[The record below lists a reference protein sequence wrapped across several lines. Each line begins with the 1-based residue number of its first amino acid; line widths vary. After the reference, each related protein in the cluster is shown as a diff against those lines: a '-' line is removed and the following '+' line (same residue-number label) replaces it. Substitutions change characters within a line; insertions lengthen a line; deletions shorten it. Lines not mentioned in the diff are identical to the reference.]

1 MKKLMMIICAAA
13 LALPSLADRDV
24 ATLRA
29 EARAAYTNGTYD
41 AYCAAMT
48 PAEWRAI
55 ADDVL
60 SVASTNAQAAY
71 ARWCR
76 VPTLGFA
83 PDAIAAEY
91 DQRFADAGA
100 GPMPPWVYTKWPKAT
115 EAWIAAPTNA
125 AEVARK
131 SATIAL
137 MRKHN
142 GVGKWWRTFSAPE
155 IANLSAEM
163 PTARQS
169 MVDRVLGLVQKD
181 IKRKMRE
188 KGLSFV
194 AKDGKNPIQDEVDT
208 LSAAF
213 NAPRHAGVREWF
225 AKWYPEYTWIDSA
238 QDTDAEV
245 AAYKD
250 AVFNGET
257 AFDKIAQSKLRFY
270 LGVEEYNR
278 FVKQYNGEEEGK

>member
-29 EARAAYTNGTYD
+29 EAYAAHTNGTTA
-41 AYCAAMT
+41 AYYATMT
-48 PAEWRAI
+48 PTEWRSI

-60 SVASTNAQAAY
+60 SVASTNAQAAC
-71 ARWCR
+71 ARWYHT
-76 VPTLGFA
+76 PSLGSA

-91 DQRFADAGA
+91 DQRLADAGA
-100 GPMPPWVYTKWPKAT
+100 GPMPPWGYAKWPKAT

-131 SATIAL
+131 SAMIAL
-137 MRKHN
+137 VRKHN
-142 GVGKWWRTFSAPE
+142 GVAKWWSTFSAPE

-194 AKDGKNPIQDEVDT
+194 AKDGKNPIQDEVDA
-208 LSAAF
+208 LSEAF
-213 NAPRHAGVREWF
+213 NAPRHAGVKEWF

-238 QDTDAEV
+238 QATDAEL
-245 AAYKD
+245 AAYKG
-250 AVFNGET
+250 AVFNGEA

-278 FVKQYNGEEEGK
+278 FVKLYNGEE

>member
-1 MKKLMMIICAAA
+1 MKKLMMMAIAA
-13 LALPSLADRDV
+13 LALVGYADRDV

-29 EARAAYTNGTYD
+29 EAYAAYTNGTSD
-41 AYCAAMT
+41 AYRAAMT
-48 PAEWRAI
+48 PAEWRSI

-60 SVASTNAQAAY
+60 SVASTNAQAAC
-71 ARWCR
+71 ARWYHT
-76 VPTLGFA
+76 PSLGQA

-100 GPMPPWVYTKWPKAT
+100 GPMPPWGYAKWPKAS

-142 GVGKWWRTFSAPE
+142 GVAKWWSAFSAPE

-163 PTARQS
+163 PTVRQS
-169 MVDRVLGLVQKD
+169 MVGRVLGLVQKD

-194 AKDGKNPIQDEVDT
+194 AKDGKNPIQDEVDA

-213 NAPRHAGVREWF
+213 NAPRHAGVKEWF

-238 QDTDAEV
+238 QATDAEV

-257 AFDKIAQSKLRFY
+257 AFDKFVQSKLRFY

-278 FVKQYNGEEEGK
+278 FVKLYNGEE

>member
-1 MKKLMMIICAAA
+1 MKKLMMLTVAA
-13 LALPSLADRDV
+13 LALGAYADRDV

-41 AYCAAMT
+41 AYRDAMT
-48 PAEWRAI
+48 TAEWRSI

-76 VPTLGFA
+76 VPSLDSA
-83 PDAIAAEY
+83 PDAIAMEY

-100 GPMPPWVYTKWPKAT
+100 GPMPPWCYEKWPKAT
-115 EAWIAAPTNA
+115 EARIAAPTNA
-125 AEVARK
+125 AEVARM

-137 MRKHN
+137 MRKHK
-142 GVGKWWRTFSAPE
+142 GVLKWWGTFSAPE

-163 PTARQS
+163 PTARPA

-194 AKDGKNPIQDEVDT
+194 AKDGKNPIQDEVDA

-213 NAPRHAGVREWF
+213 NAPRHAGVKEWF

-278 FVKQYNGEEEGK
+278 FVKRYNGEE

>member
-24 ATLRA
+24 ATLRT
-29 EARAAYTNGTYD
+29 EAYAAYTNGTFD
-41 AYCAAMT
+41 AYRAAMT
-48 PAEWRAI
+48 PTEWRSI

-60 SVASTNAQAAY
+60 SVASTNAQAACALWY
-71 ARWCR
+71 RT
-76 VPTLGFA
+76 PSLGRA
-83 PDAIAAEY
+83 PEAIAAEY
-91 DQRFADAGA
+91 DQRLADAGT
-100 GPMPPWVYTKWPKAT
+100 GPMPPWGYEKWPKAS

-131 SATIAL
+131 SAMIAL

-142 GVGKWWRTFSAPE
+142 GVAKWWSTFSAPE

-163 PTARQS
+163 LDRRQH
-169 MVDRVLGLVQKD
+169 MVDRVMVLVQKE

-188 KGLSFV
+188 KGLSFI
-194 AKDGKNPIQDEVDT
+194 AKDGKNPIQDEVDA

-213 NAPRHAGVREWF
+213 NAPRHAGLKEWF

-238 QDTDAEV
+238 QATDAEV

-250 AVFNGET
+250 AVFNGEK
-257 AFDKIAQSKLRFY
+257 AFGKIEQSELRFY

-278 FVKQYNGEEEGK
+278 FVKLYNGEE

>member
-1 MKKLMMIICAAA
+1 MKKLMMLTVAA
-13 LALPSLADRDV
+13 LALGSYADRDV

-41 AYCAAMT
+41 AYRDAMT
-48 PAEWRAI
+48 TAEWRSI

-76 VPTLGFA
+76 VPSPGSA
-83 PDAIAAEY
+83 PDAIAMEY

-100 GPMPPWVYTKWPKAT
+100 GPKPPWVYTKWPKAT

-142 GVGKWWRTFSAPE
+142 GVGKWWSTFSAPE

-163 PTARQS
+163 PTARPG

-194 AKDGKNPIQDEVDT
+194 AKDGKNPIQDEVDA

-213 NAPRHAGVREWF
+213 NAPRHAGVKEWF

-278 FVKQYNGEEEGK
+278 FVKRYNGEE

>member
-1 MKKLMMIICAAA
+1 MKKLMLIICAAA

-29 EARAAYTNGTYD
+29 EAYAAYTNGTYD
-41 AYCAAMT
+41 AYRDAMT
-48 PAEWRAI
+48 TAEWRSI
-55 ADDVL
+55 ADEVL
-60 SVASTNAQAAY
+60 SVASTNAQAAC
-71 ARWCR
+71 ARWSHA
-76 VPTLGFA
+76 PSLGSA

-91 DQRFADAGA
+91 DQLFADAGA
-100 GPMPPWVYTKWPKAT
+100 GPMPPWAYAKWPKAT
-115 EAWIAAPTNA
+115 EAWVAAPTNA

-142 GVGKWWRTFSAPE
+142 GVLKWWSTFSAPE

-163 PTARQS
+163 PTARQT
-169 MVDRVLGLVQKD
+169 MVGRVLVLVQKD

-194 AKDGKNPIQDEVDT
+194 AKDGKNPIQDEVDA

-213 NAPRHAGVREWF
+213 NAPRHAGVKEWF
-225 AKWYPEYTWIDSA
+225 AKWYPDDYTWIDSA
-238 QDTDAEV
+238 QATDAEV

-257 AFDKIAQSKLRFY
+257 AFDKVAQSKLRFY
-270 LGVEEYNR
+270 LGVEAYNA
-278 FVKQYNGEEEGK
+278 FVKLYNGE

>member
-1 MKKLMMIICAAA
+1 MKKLMMLIVAA
-13 LALPSLADRDV
+13 LALGSYADRDV
-24 ATLRA
+24 ATIRA
-29 EARAAYTNGTYD
+29 EAYAAYTNGTFD
-41 AYCAAMT
+41 AYCATMT
-48 PAEWRAI
+48 PTEWRSI

-60 SVASTNAQAAY
+60 SVASTNAQAACV
-71 ARWCR
+71 RWSNT
-76 VPTLGFA
+76 PSLGSA

-100 GPMPPWVYTKWPKAT
+100 GPMPPWGYAKWPKAT

-142 GVGKWWRTFSAPE
+142 GVLKWWSTFAAPE

-163 PTARQS
+163 PTARQL

-194 AKDGKNPIQDEVDT
+194 AKDGSNPIQDEVDALT
-208 LSAAF
+208 AAF
-213 NAPRHAGVREWF
+213 NAPRHAGVKEWF

-238 QDTDAEV
+238 QATDAEV
-245 AAYKD
+245 SAYKD
-250 AVFNGET
+250 AVFNGEK

-278 FVKQYNGEEEGK
+278 FVKLYNGEE